1 MEEKNKT
8 INDRVKLVR
17 KALRMTQQNFAE
29 KIYVTH
35 SQISAIE
42 LDKSAVNEQNIKLIC
57 TPNQLKGDYTVNED
71 WLRHGGDRPMFKAP
85 APASGRPR
93 LFNET
98 GEELPQDE
106 EELIDIYRQL
116 TPPNRIVAVKQIDVL
131 LESQGGTGKGEG
143 GRRTNTTG
151 KSG

>member
-8 INDRVKLVR
+8 INDRVRIVR
-17 KALRMTQQNFAE
+17 KALSLTQKDFADRIGIKGGSLSTIE
-29 KIYVTH
+29 HGSSVT
-35 SQISAIE
+35 
-42 LDKSAVNEQNIKLIC
+42 EQNIKLIC
-57 TPNQLKGDYTVNED
+57 TPNQLKADYTVNED

-98 GEELPQDE
+98 GEELLQDE

-116 TPPNRIVAVKQIDVL
+116 TPANRIVAVKQIDVL